1 MTRSMAIKNFPNA
14 EVVRNYQKDVRE
26 HQLSKRKIRADEGF
40 ERMDRSLAQ
49 QVLFVIFV
57 VLALLATASY
67 LPW

>member
-1 MTRSMAIKNFPNA
+1 M
-14 EVVRNYQKDVRE
+14 RNYQKDVRE